1 MSMAIM
7 SGLFFFYIDF
17 YVIKDITFRGE
28 DSMVGLIAAA
38 LMFSMQIVALP
49 IYLKMISKK
58 GKTFAYRFGAYLWIA
73 MALLLLVIPP
83 NVNPVYI
90 FGLAAL
96 MGFGISGPGLVP
108 HTMYGDVVDAGQ
120 VMFKDRLDGQMS
132 GFTNFINKL
141 AQALG
146 LALAMFV
153 IGLADFQS
161 QDLTLPKITE
171 QPDSAMLAI
180 RIIMALVPLIF
191 MGIGIAIS
199 FRYKIDDR
207 KQKEIADA
215 IRNQTSNQDDLIAG
229 L

>member
-1 MSMAIM
+1 
-7 SGLFFFYIDF
+7 
-17 YVIKDITFRGE
+17 
-28 DSMVGLIAAA
+28 
-38 LMFSMQIVALP
+38 
-49 IYLKMISKK
+49 
-58 GKTFAYRFGAYLWIA
+58 
-73 MALLLLVIPP
+73 
-83 NVNPVYI
+83 
-90 FGLAAL
+90 
-96 MGFGISGPGLVP
+96 
-108 HTMYGDVVDAGQ
+108 
-120 VMFKDRLDGQMS
+120 
-132 GFTNFINKL
+132 
-141 AQALG
+141 
-146 LALAMFV
+146 MFV